1 MAVAGYFIPRFYLG
15 WRQRRRLKAFNDQ
28 LGDTLVLMSNALK
41 TGYSMAQTIDVV
53 ANKTAKPMSQE
64 FDRVVKEMNLGSS
77 IEDALARMVRRT
89 ESEDLDMV
97 VTAIAINRKIGG
109 NVSEI
114 LESIAETIRE
124 RVRIAGELR
133 TLTAQAR
140 ASGYL
145 ITGLPIVLGLFM
157 YFVTPQYFAPML
169 SSPIGIGMLIFA
181 GIMMGLGQLIM
192 SRIASVDA

>member
-1 MAVAGYFIPRFYLG
+1 
-15 WRQRRRLKAFNDQ
+15 
-28 LGDTLVLMSNALK
+28 
-41 TGYSMAQTIDVV
+41 
-53 ANKTAKPMSQE
+53 
-64 FDRVVKEMNLGSS
+64 
-77 IEDALARMVRRT
+77 
-89 ESEDLDMV
+89 MV